1 MLKSNFEYRES
12 NNKLCL
18 IFACIEKGS
27 ETVFSAGSVFESSH
41 KFISFIQIMY
51 FALAYVYS
59 KRQKNLVVLF
69 SFIFFLV
76 KVHLRFSTTWI
87 TEMKT
92 IHKAHSSNYFDA
104 YTHKMSSHVDNF
116 LCIRWTYIHSTNI
129 YKYILN
135 TQFALVKLNWN
146 WLEWKTVWKNQ
157 RKKIQ
162 KTLLRLTKCCK
173 EFRHNI
179 LPTNRF
185 SILCLLKYSP

>member
-69 SFIFFLV
+69 SFIFFFG
-76 KVHLRFSTTWI
+76 KSTS
-87 TEMKT
+87 
-92 IHKAHSSNYFDA
+92 AVFNYMNYGD
-104 YTHKMSSHVDNF
+104 
-116 LCIRWTYIHSTNI
+116 
-129 YKYILN
+129 
-135 TQFALVKLNWN
+135 
-146 WLEWKTVWKNQ
+146 KN
-157 RKKIQ
+157 
-162 KTLLRLTKCCK
+162 
-173 EFRHNI
+173 N
-179 LPTNRF
+179 P
-185 SILCLLKYSP
+185 